1 MKIMLLTLLFLIMP
15 GSGHGQCSRT
25 SATTTF
31 AKNKRNLL
39 DLLIKNTP
47 LHDGF
52 YNSSVGSNSDQV
64 YGVAQ
69 CKANISTNV
78 CANCLNSSITL
89 VDGCSESP
97 EIESIHSLCIT
108 KITNKNI
115 FGVWTNSSTATYGNQ
130 GLEDPLVFSKGF
142 AMMEDLASNAPYQ
155 PLMYQAA
162 VIDVGV
168 DGKRYGLAQC
178 GRYLSRLNCRS
189 CLEDRLQGFR
199 SYVENRTGWEI
210 LGSSCS
216 MWYSNVSDTY
226 KTLNVSVVEIAPLT
240 MPSDGQVP
248 PGTTSVTSGAK
259 RCHGRIV
266 TETKIWISTFTI
278 LFLATQGFHF
288 S

>member
-15 GSGHGQCSRT
+15 GSGHGQCSST
-25 SATTTF
+25 TTTF

-69 CKANISTNV
+69 CKANISSNV

-89 VDGCSESP
+89 FDGCSESP

-162 VIDVGV
+162 VTDVG
-168 DGKRYGLAQC
+168 GL
-178 GRYLSRLNCRS
+178 GRWKK
-189 CLEDRLQGFR
+189 GFR
-199 SYVENRTGWEI
+199 SYVENRTEWEI

-226 KTLNVSVVEIAPLT
+226 KTLNVSVVEIAPTTL
-240 MPSDGQVP
+240 PSDGQVP
-248 PGTTSVTSGAK
+248 PGTTSVASGK
-259 RCHGRIV
+259 
-266 TETKIWISTFTI
+266 
-278 LFLATQGFHF
+278 FLLYIFMVN